1 MSEPVLDN
9 EAIVAA
15 LFTRLDGTFHW
26 MLALPGA
33 GLNGN
38 AMRLHV
44 INPEQI
50 WQFDDSSQDLMHS
63 HRLCTVVKIG
73 SRRTREQTFTPA
85 EVRNLLAMIELATPV
100 FELARG
106 VQNFTCRVW
115 FRQAVRVLI
124 EKHMVYCPRIKDL
137 EDELLRLATPNAQ
150 RVFGGTP
157 SCTYQASKT
166 CSWTNKRF
174 PSPTI

>member
-63 HRLCTVVKIG
+63 HRLCTVVKIDH
-73 SRRTREQTFTPA
+73 
-85 EVRNLLAMIELATPV
+85 V
-100 FELARG
+100 
-106 VQNFTCRVW
+106 
-115 FRQAVRVLI
+115 
-124 EKHMVYCPRIKDL
+124 
-137 EDELLRLATPNAQ
+137 
-150 RVFGGTP
+150 
-157 SCTYQASKT
+157 
-166 CSWTNKRF
+166 
-174 PSPTI
+174 